1 VGCSAMAE
9 RIRLPN
15 RRASTLFDF
24 TSMNLKFTAS
34 FSRDAK
40 GRVREVF
47 LDNHKA
53 GSSIGTLVRDAAII
67 LSFALQ
73 QGADIESIRRALARD
88 SFGRPLGP
96 LGAALDIIAADGDE
110 R

>member
-1 VGCSAMAE
+1 MQ
-9 RIRLPN
+9 RQRLPN
-15 RRASTLFDF
+15 RRGSTFF
-24 TSMNLKFTAS
+24 NFESMKMRFTAS
-34 FSRDAK
+34 FSRDAD
-40 GRVREVF
+40 GRVLELF

-73 QGADIESIRRALARD
+73 HGADIGSIRKALARD
-88 SFGRPLGP
+88 NSGQPLGP
-96 LGAALDIIAADGDE
+96 VGAALDIIAADGGV